1 MRLFE
6 TRPGDDGLP
15 GPERALA
22 VLALVTG
29 TLMAVVD
36 TTMINLAL
44 PTIAADLNVSA
55 SRAVWI
61 TNLFQVVCAAF
72 LLVFAGISE
81 LITRR
86 RLYLFGL
93 ATFVAAALGRRCRAT
108 WKRCW
113 CFVPFRGWVPPPRC
127 RLARRCIGR
136 FFPRGCWAAPWA

>member
-55 SRAVWI
+55 SRSVWI

-72 LLVFAGISE
+72 LLVFAGVSE

-93 ATFVAAALGRRCRAT
+93 AFYS
-108 WKRCW
+108 K
-113 CFVPFRGWVPPPRC
+113 
-127 RLARRCIGR
+127 
-136 FFPRGCWAAPWA
+136 

>member
-15 GPERALA
+15 GPERLLA

-44 PTIAADLNVSA
+44 PTIAADLNVPA

-61 TNLFQVVCAAF
+61 TNLFQVVCCVLTGICGHQRAHYSQAA
-72 LLVFAGISE
+72 LLVWPWDVCGSS
-81 LITRR
+81 TR
-86 RLYLFGL
+86 GG
-93 ATFVAAALGRRCRAT
+93 TVA
-108 WKRCW
+108 
-113 CFVPFRGWVPPPRC
+113 
-127 RLARRCIGR
+127 
-136 FFPRGCWAAPWA
+136 

>member
-1 MRLFE
+1 MRLLE

-15 GPERALA
+15 GPERLLA

-44 PTIAADLNVSA
+44 PTIAADLNVPA

-93 ATFVAAALGRRCRAT
+93 GTFVVAALAVCRT
-108 WKRCW
+108 
-113 CFVPFRGWVPPPRC
+113 
-127 RLARRCIGR
+127 
-136 FFPRGCWAAPWA
+136 

>member
-15 GPERALA
+15 GPERLLA

-44 PTIAADLNVSA
+44 PTIAADLGVSA

-72 LLVFAGISE
+72 FIGVCRCQRADNPTTALPVG
-81 LITRR
+81 
-86 RLYLFGL
+86 FGHL
-93 ATFVAAALGRRCRAT
+93 RNGGTRCRA
-108 WKRCW
+108 
-113 CFVPFRGWVPPPRC
+113 V
-127 RLARRCIGR
+127 A
-136 FFPRGCWAAPWA
+136 

>member
-6 TRPGDDGLP
+6 TLPGDDGLP
-15 GPERALA
+15 GPERLLA

-44 PTIAADLNVSA
+44 PTIAADLNVPA

-93 ATFVAAALGRRCRAT
+93 GTFVVAALGAALSRNLETLLVFRAFQGLGQL
-108 WKRCW
+108 R
-113 CFVPFRGWVPPPRC
+113 PFLLGRPS
-127 RLARRCIGR
+127 IGL
-136 FFPRGCWAAPWA
+136 FFHPAC